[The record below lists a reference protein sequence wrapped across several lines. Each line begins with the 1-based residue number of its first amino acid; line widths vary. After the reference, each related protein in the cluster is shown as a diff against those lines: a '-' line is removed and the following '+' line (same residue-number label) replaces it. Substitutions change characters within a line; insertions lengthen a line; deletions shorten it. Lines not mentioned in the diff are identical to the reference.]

1 MAAASYSEESWEAP
15 EDLISMSGDH
25 PRHTGPMLLSRRCG
39 ARIRSAKPCR
49 SPSAVHLLN
58 CTDWRD
64 RGDQLSKDLL
74 EVFEAFRRQQ
84 RRRSEQAESLLYGDR
99 GGIFLTTDFF
109 GRGTTLLHASEPA
122 NKAHQVASI
131 RQSPSWRFS

>member
-1 MAAASYSEESWEAP
+1 
-15 EDLISMSGDH
+15 
-25 PRHTGPMLLSRRCG
+25 
-39 ARIRSAKPCR
+39 
-49 SPSAVHLLN
+49 LLN

-74 EVFEAFRRQQ
+74 EVFEASRRQQ

-131 RQSPSWRFS
+131 RQSPSWRFSLIGRAEIEAARRIFRISESSRL